1 MEKELHGSEAKK
13 TELSTEDIVEEE
25 HSNDAKY
32 PECGCKAF
40 CKDECEGCCCNKN
53 GDENFEDDYDC
64 EKPKCPLCSTGKKVV
79 CGITIGVI
87 LTAAAVAIHEY
98 FKK

>member
-13 TELSTEDIVEEE
+13 TELSTEDIVDEE
-25 HSNDAKY
+25 KY
-32 PECGCKAF
+32 PECDCKAF
-40 CKDECEGCCCNKN
+40 CEDECKGCCCNKN
-53 GDENFEDDYDC
+53 SDENFEDDSDC

-87 LTAAAVAIHEY
+87 LTAAAVTIHEY